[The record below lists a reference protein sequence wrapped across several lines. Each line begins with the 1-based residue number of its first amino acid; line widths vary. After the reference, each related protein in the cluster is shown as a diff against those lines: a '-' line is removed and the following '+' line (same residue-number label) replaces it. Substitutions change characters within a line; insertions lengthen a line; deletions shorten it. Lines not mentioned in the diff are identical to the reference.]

1 MSDTRAAD
9 PPAQQ
14 PGRPGQPG
22 QPGQP
27 ADPYRWLENAD
38 DPAVREWTE
47 KQEAAYRAAA
57 DGWRSRAGARER
69 LRVLLDR
76 VGTPSAPRP
85 AGDRLFLARCRPG
98 GELPELVVVE
108 PDGTERVLVD
118 PALVDPSGSTTLEEF
133 EPSWDG
139 RLLSYQLAPGGT
151 ENAVLLVLDVDSGR
165 LLDPPI
171 DRVRRSTVAWLPD
184 SSGFYYVRRLRAE
197 DQYHRRVRLHLLG
210 TDPDTDPVVFG
221 AGREG
226 TQHYTVRISPD
237 GRLLAVSAGAGTARR
252 RDLWLADLTGAPPE
266 APRWR
271 PVQQDLDART
281 VLRPRRGPLCHLVT
295 DLDAPRGRL
304 VTTTA
309 DRPTPDTWRDLIP
322 QDPHA
327 VLEDFAVL
335 EGADLDRPLLLVVR
349 TRHAVSEATVHDLAD
364 GRELT
369 RLPLPP
375 CSTVGRLR
383 VAAQDAHEAWFTC
396 TGFATPTT
404 VLRYDART
412 GELTPWQEPSGA
424 AAPSAG
430 TAGTAGTGTNTV
442 QTTFTS
448 RDGTPVR
455 MFVLSP
461 TGAPDRPRPTL
472 LTGYGGFGQSL
483 TPVYSPEAL
492 AWVQAGGVYA
502 VANLRGGGE
511 EGEEWHRAGTLDR
524 KQNTFDD
531 FHAAADHLVDA
542 GWTTPSASASGAPP
556 TAACWWAPRSPS
568 ARRAARRRP
577 AWRRCWTWPA
587 TSSPDSGPAGSAST
601 AARPTLGNSP
611 PCSPTPPT
619 TTSAPTPPTP
629 PSCSPSSTAT
639 AGSTPCTPAR
649 CARPCNTP
657 PPAPAPSCSASNAAP
672 ATAPAP
678 PPAWPTS
685 TRTCSPSSRSNWG
698 CRCRGRAVRVS

>member
-9 PPAQQ
+9 PPAQ
-14 PGRPGQPG
+14 QPG

-221 AGREG
+221 AGRES

-309 DRPTPDTWRDLIP
+309 DRPTPDTWRDLI
-322 QDPHA
+322 
-327 VLEDFAVL
+327 
-335 EGADLDRPLLLVVR
+335 RR
-349 TRHAVSEATVHDLAD
+349 TRT
-364 GRELT
+364 
-369 RLPLPP
+369 P
-375 CSTVGRLR
+375 C
-383 VAAQDAHEAWFTC
+383 W
-396 TGFATPTT
+396 
-404 VLRYDART
+404 RT
-412 GELTPWQEPSGA
+412 
-424 AAPSAG
+424 
-430 TAGTAGTGTNTV
+430 
-442 QTTFTS
+442 
-448 RDGTPVR
+448 
-455 MFVLSP
+455 
-461 TGAPDRPRPTL
+461 
-472 LTGYGGFGQSL
+472 
-483 TPVYSPEAL
+483 
-492 AWVQAGGVYA
+492 
-502 VANLRGGGE
+502 
-511 EGEEWHRAGTLDR
+511 
-524 KQNTFDD
+524 
-531 FHAAADHLVDA
+531 
-542 GWTTPSASASGAPP
+542 
-556 TAACWWAPRSPS
+556 
-568 ARRAARRRP
+568 
-577 AWRRCWTWPA
+577 
-587 TSSPDSGPAGSAST
+587 
-601 AARPTLGNSP
+601 
-611 PCSPTPPT
+611 
-619 TTSAPTPPTP
+619 
-629 PSCSPSSTAT
+629 SPSSTAPT
-639 AGSTPCTPAR
+639 WTAR
-649 CARPCNTP
+649 CCWSSGPGTPSPRPPSTTSPTGASSPACRSRPAARSAACASP
-657 PPAPAPSCSASNAAP
+657 PRTRTRPGSPAPASPPRPRCC
-672 ATAPAP
+672 AT
-678 PPAWPTS
+678 TH
-685 TRTCSPSSRSNWG
+685 
-698 CRCRGRAVRVS
+698 GRAS

>member
-542 GWTTPSASASGAPP
+542 GWTTPERLGLWGSSNGGLLVGAALTQRPAGCAA
-556 TAACWWAPRSPS
+556 AACVAPLLDMARYELSGLGPS
-568 ARRAARRRP
+568 
-577 AWRRCWTWPA
+577 WV
-587 TSSPDSGPAGSAST
+587 GEYGSAADPGQLATLLSYSPYHHVRPDT
-601 AARPTLGNSP
+601 AYPAVLLAVFDGDSRVDPLHARKMCAALQHA
-611 PCSPTPPT
+611 
-619 TTSAPTPPTP
+619 TTSARPVLLRLERGTGHGAR
-629 PSCSPSSTAT
+629 ST
-639 AGSTPCTPAR
+639 
-649 CARPCNTP
+649 
-657 PPAPAPSCSASNAAP
+657 
-672 ATAPAP
+672 
-678 PPAWPTS
+678 
-685 TRTCSPSSRSNWG
+685 SRLADLYADLLAFFAEQLG
-698 CRCRGRAVRVS
+698 LPL

>member
-9 PPAQQ
+9 PPAQ
-14 PGRPGQPG
+14 QPG

-221 AGREG
+221 AGRES

-335 EGADLDRPLLLVVR
+335 DGADLDRPLLLVVR

-424 AAPSAG
+424 VAAPSAG
-430 TAGTAGTGTNTV
+430 TAGTAGTVTV

-542 GWTTPSASASGAPP
+542 GWTTPERLGLWGSSNGGLLVGAALTQRPAGCAA
-556 TAACWWAPRSPS
+556 AACVAPLLDMARYELSGLGPS
-568 ARRAARRRP
+568 
-577 AWRRCWTWPA
+577 WV
-587 TSSPDSGPAGSAST
+587 GEYGSAADPGQLAALLSYSPYHHVRPDT
-601 AARPTLGNSP
+601 AYPAVLLAVFDGDSRVDPLHARKMCAALQHA
-611 PCSPTPPT
+611 
-619 TTSAPTPPTP
+619 TTSARPVLLRLERGTGHGAR
-629 PSCSPSSTAT
+629 ST
-639 AGSTPCTPAR
+639 
-649 CARPCNTP
+649 
-657 PPAPAPSCSASNAAP
+657 
-672 ATAPAP
+672 
-678 PPAWPTS
+678 
-685 TRTCSPSSRSNWG
+685 SRLADLYADLLAFFAEQLG
-698 CRCRGRAVRVS
+698 LPL